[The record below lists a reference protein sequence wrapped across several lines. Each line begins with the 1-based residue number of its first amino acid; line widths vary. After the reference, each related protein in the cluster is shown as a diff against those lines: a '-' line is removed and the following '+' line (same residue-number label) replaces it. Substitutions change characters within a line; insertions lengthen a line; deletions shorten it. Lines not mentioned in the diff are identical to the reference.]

1 VEPTIESG
9 GLRLAAHLARPQP
22 QRPGQAGGPVGDPP
36 PGLVLCH
43 GFPAGPGGAATS
55 GQTYPELAEHLATE
69 AGWAVLTFNFRGT
82 GGSEGD
88 FSLGGWL
95 DDLRAAIDHL
105 GDSGEVCGVW
115 VAGSSTGGALAI
127 CEAAEDERVR
137 GVAALA
143 APASFSSWAADPA
156 AFLAHA
162 RDIGVITDPAHPR
175 DRAAWTRELS
185 EIRPLSVI
193 GKIPPRPL
201 LLIHGSDDETVP
213 LDDARAL
220 AEAAGEGAELRVV
233 SSAGHRLR
241 HDPRAVAVL
250 LGWLEHQAETGASA
264 SG

>member
-1 VEPTIESG
+1 VEPTIESA

-22 QRPGQAGGPVGDPP
+22 GSSGPAGDDLP

-55 GQTYPELAEHLATE
+55 GQTYPELAEHLAGE
-69 AGWAVLTFNFRGT
+69 AGWVVLTFNFRGT
-82 GGSEGD
+82 GASEGD

-95 DDLRAAIDHL
+95 DDLRAAVDHL
-105 GDSGEVCGVW
+105 GDSGAVSGVW

-137 GVAALA
+137 GVAALG
-143 APASFSSWAADPA
+143 APASFSSWAADPE
-156 AFLAHA
+156 AFLAHTRA
-162 RDIGVITDPAHPR
+162 IGVITDPAHPR
-175 DRAAWTRELS
+175 DRAAWARELA

-201 LLIHGSDDETVP
+201 LLVHGSDDETVP

-220 AEAAGEGAELRVV
+220 AEAAGEDAEVRVV
-233 SSAGHRLR
+233 SAAGHRLR

-250 LGWLEHQAETGASA
+250 LGWLERQAEGP
-264 SG
+264 